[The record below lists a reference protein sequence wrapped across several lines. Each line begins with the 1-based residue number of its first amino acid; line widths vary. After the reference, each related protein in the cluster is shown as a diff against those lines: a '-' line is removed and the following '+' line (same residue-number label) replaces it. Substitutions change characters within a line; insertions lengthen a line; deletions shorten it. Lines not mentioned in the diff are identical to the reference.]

1 MNPPLLSL
9 ALRMGDNALIIAQQN
24 SKWCG
29 HAPTLEDDIALSNIA
44 LDLLGQAQ
52 LWLDFAGICQGKGQ
66 DADRLAFFR
75 DSIDY
80 RNALLCEQP
89 NNNFA
94 QTLMHQ
100 YLFDV
105 WHLHR
110 LQILCNSSVQD
121 VAEIA
126 DKSIKEVQYHYAHS
140 RGLMIRLGDGTA
152 QSHDYMQSALDL
164 LYPYFGSLFED
175 SADDAILAQETEYS
189 VPMPSSHRQS
199 VLDILKADLY
209 IATLTMPTSDF
220 WHKGAVDGKHTEYL
234 GHILAE
240 MQFLQRTHPGL
251 EW

>member
-89 NNNFA
+89 NGNFA
-94 QTLMHQ
+94 QTLMRQ

-110 LQILCNSSVQD
+110 LQILCNSSAQD
-121 VAEIA
+121 VADIA
-126 DKSIKEVQYHYAHS
+126 HKSIKEVQYHYTHS
-140 RGLMIRLGDGTA
+140 RGLIIRLGDGTA

-164 LYPYFGSLFED
+164 LYPYFISLFED
-175 SADDAILAQETEYS
+175 AADDALLAQENIA
-189 VPMPSSHRQS
+189 PPPSSHRQP
-199 VLDILKADLY
+199 VLEILKADLY
-209 IATLTMPTSDF
+209 SATLTLPASDF
-220 WHKGAVDGKHTEYL
+220 WHKGAVDGKHTEHL